1 MHMIKSIVQYDQ
13 RNQPQGK
20 ENKSIIQGRDS
31 MFRLFCLG
39 YEFTQF
45 HPLFTLPKHNLDS
58 RKKINGSKN
67 KNHTKVMEMRLEKT
81 LNK

>member
-13 RNQPQGK
+13 KNQPQGK

-58 RKKINGSKN
+58 RKKNKWFKEQKPHQGNGNETGKD
-67 KNHTKVMEMRLEKT
+67 TE
-81 LNK
+81 